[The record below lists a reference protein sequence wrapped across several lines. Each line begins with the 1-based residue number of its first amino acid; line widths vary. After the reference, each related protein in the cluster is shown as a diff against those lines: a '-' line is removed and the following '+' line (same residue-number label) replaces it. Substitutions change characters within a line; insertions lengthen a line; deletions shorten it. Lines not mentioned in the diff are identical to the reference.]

1 MLVLYCGGSFV
12 FLPIVASGRV
22 ASSEHSGS
30 LALALTRRRSASR
43 SKDAEKTADQ
53 DARFSALYE
62 TTFSRV
68 YALLRSQV
76 RSSEVA
82 EDLISKVFS
91 KAYEHW
97 RHAPQG
103 ETATFWLF
111 RIARNTLIDHWRV
124 EGRRESLRVT
134 LDDVE
139 LSDPSTP
146 ESVYAAREQTQALLE
161 AISTLEDDDRMLLSL
176 KFAGQRSNRD
186 IASILGISEAA
197 VSMRLLRALRRLR
210 ARLQEE
216 GRL

>member
-1 MLVLYCGGSFV
+1 M
-12 FLPIVASGRV
+12 ASGRV
-22 ASSEHSGS
+22 VSSERSAS
-30 LALALTRRRSASR
+30 LALSLSARRTVAQPQ
-43 SKDAEKTADQ
+43 AEKSTGDL

-62 TTFSRV
+62 RAFSRV

-97 RHAPQG
+97 SQAPPG
-103 ETATFWLF
+103 EAATFWLF

-124 EGRRESLRVT
+124 EGRRESLRVR
-134 LDDVE
+134 LDEVEE

-146 ESVYAAREQTQALLE
+146 ESLYAARERTQALLE
-161 AISTLEDDDRMLLSL
+161 AMSTLDDDDRMLLSL

-186 IASILGISEAA
+186 IASILGISDAA

-210 ARLQEE
+210 VRLQEE

>member
-1 MLVLYCGGSFV
+1 M
-12 FLPIVASGRV
+12 ASGRV
-22 ASSEHSGS
+22 VLSE
-30 LALALTRRRSASR
+30 RSASVALSLSAR
-43 SKDAEKTADQ
+43 QPITPSLCAEAATDP
-53 DARFSALYE
+53 DARFSAFYQS
-62 TTFSRV
+62 TFSRV

-97 RHAPQG
+97 HHAPPG
-103 ETATFWLF
+103 DKATFWLF

-124 EGRRESLRVT
+124 EGRRESLRVR

-139 LSDPSTP
+139 ELSDPATP
-146 ESVYAAREQTQALLE
+146 ESVYASRERTRALLK
-161 AISTLEDDDRMLLSL
+161 AMHTLDDDDRMLVSL

-186 IASILGISEAA
+186 IASILGISDAA

-210 ARLQEE
+210 QRLQEE
-216 GRL
+216 GRP

>member
-1 MLVLYCGGSFV
+1 M
-12 FLPIVASGRV
+12 ASGRV
-22 ASSEHSGS
+22 VSSERSAS
-30 LALALTRRRSASR
+30 LALSLSARRPIAQPRDEER
-43 SKDAEKTADQ
+43 TGDL

-62 TTFSRV
+62 RTFSRV

-97 RHAPQG
+97 SQAPPG
-103 ETATFWLF
+103 DTATFWLF

-124 EGRRESLRVT
+124 EGRRESLRVR
-134 LDDVE
+134 LDEAEE

-146 ESVYAAREQTQALLE
+146 ESLYAARERTQALLD
-161 AISTLEDDDRMLLSL
+161 AMSTLDDDDRMLLSL

-186 IASILGISEAA
+186 IAAILGITDAA